1 MSQVLSN
8 NLQGNRSPNPF
19 FREFPA
25 MHIFPYQCS
34 PMSASMAIQH
44 QFDIAC
50 RFQQHATSIVS
61 VLLLD
66 EVGLAEHSRLPK

>member
-1 MSQVLSN
+1 
-8 NLQGNRSPNPF
+8 
-19 FREFPA
+19 
-25 MHIFPYQCS
+25 MHVFPYQCS
-34 PMSASMAIQH
+34 PMSASDAIQK

-66 EVGLAEHSRLPK
+66 EASPSTHNS